1 MKFLPIF
8 LAIATAGTLAAAP
21 QRGTAPKKP
30 ATPPRAA
37 APAPKTPAAPAA
49 PLVDASVPFQ
59 VGETLTYDASWSSFL
74 TAGQV
79 KLRVADRQ
87 ALGAGHSGYHLVAE
101 AQTVS
106 LAAKMYQVYY
116 KVESVIDTASLAAV
130 RASTYSNERGRERV
144 KSFWFGAKNIG
155 SYEIKRGDVSKGQVQ
170 LPPRTLDPLGAMYI
184 ARALKANPGETL
196 VIPIVDGD
204 TVSRLRLTFGNRE
217 TVKTGQGTS
226 NGWRV
231 TATLTDLQGKSQS
244 ARPLLIWLS
253 DDAQRRPLRFEGALA
268 VGSVTLA
275 LAKVP

>member
-1 MKFLPIF
+1 MKFLPVF
-8 LAIATAGTLAAAP
+8 LAISLVGTLAATP
-21 QRGTAPKKP
+21 QRGTTPKKP
-30 ATPPRAA
+30 AAAPRAA
-37 APAPKTPAAPAA
+37 APAPRTPAAPAPDA
-49 PLVDASVPFQ
+49 PVPFK

-87 ALGAGHSGYHLVAE
+87 SVGAGHSGYHFVAE

-106 LAAKMYQVYY
+106 LAAKIYQVYY

-144 KSFWFGAKNIG
+144 KSIWFGANNVG
-155 SYEIKRGDVSKGQVQ
+155 NVEIRRGETSKEQVK

-184 ARALKANPGETL
+184 ARALRANPGETL

-217 TVKTGQGTS
+217 PVRTGQGTS

-231 TATLTDLQGKSQS
+231 TATLTDMQGKSLS

-253 DDAQRRPLRFEGALA
+253 DDAERRPLRFEGALA

-275 LAKVP
+275 LARVQ